1 MGQASRIKPTRLA
14 EKLLH
19 IRTALGLSQNGLIR
33 HLGLTESLSQNAISA
48 FERGTR
54 EPPLPVLLQ
63 YARVAGV
70 WMDVLVDDELDLP
83 RKLPSLKHKG
93 VQGVPRKPISKRIP
107 KH

>member
-1 MGQASRIKPTRLA
+1 MGQASRIKPVRLA

-19 IRTALGLSQNGLIR
+19 IRTALGLSQNGLIH
-33 HLGLTESLSQNAISA
+33 HLGLTDLLSQNAISA

-63 YARVAGV
+63 YAQAAGV

-83 RKLPSLKHKG
+83 AKLPSNTKSEG
-93 VQGVPRKPISKRIP
+93 IPRKSGSKRTLKP
-107 KH
+107 S